1 MTTVTEAES
10 SAREQVPF
18 YEWDEFLLRYF
29 RWIQGEHV
37 ALIGPTGSGKTS
49 LMLRILA
56 LRAFVVVLAT
66 KPRDKT
72 LSALVKHGF
81 RRMKKWDPALSPRK
95 YPKRLLWPDASKMY
109 SAHTQQAEFVA
120 TLDAIYRVGYWCVC
134 VDELWYLI
142 HHLKM
147 SFEVKTYL
155 QQARSLKISL
165 LVGTQRPAHVPVE
178 IYDQSSHLF
187 FWLDND
193 ETNLKRISGI
203 SYRSSHLIRDVVS
216 SLEKHEVLY
225 IHRDTGFMCRTMAP
239 PPEKGAAA

>member
-1 MTTVTEAES
+1 MPTQETA

-18 YEWDEFLLRYF
+18 YPWDTFLSTYF
-29 RWIQGEHV
+29 RWVQGEHC

-49 LMLRILA
+49 LMLRILT
-56 LRAFVVVLAT
+56 LRAYVVVMAT
-66 KPRDKT
+66 KPRDST
-72 LSALVKHGF
+72 LNALQREGY
-81 RRMKKWDPALSPRK
+81 RRMQQWDTHLPARK
-95 YPKRLLWPDASKMY
+95 YPRRLLWPDASQMY
-109 SAHTQQAEFVA
+109 SAHVQQREFVA
-120 TLDAIYRVGYWCVC
+120 AMDAIYRVGYWCVC
-134 VDELWYLI
+134 IDELWYLI

-147 SFEVKTYL
+147 AFEVKTYL

-165 LVGTQRPAHVPVE
+165 LVGTQRPAFVPVE

-239 PPEKGAAA
+239 PPTAKGAA